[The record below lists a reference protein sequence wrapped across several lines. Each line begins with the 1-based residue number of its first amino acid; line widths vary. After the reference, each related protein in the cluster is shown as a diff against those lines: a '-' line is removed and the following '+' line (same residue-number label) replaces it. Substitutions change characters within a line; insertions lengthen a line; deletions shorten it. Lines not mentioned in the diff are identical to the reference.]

1 MKKFKRGND
10 MSKVK
15 SDNKATVA
23 KKETVKK
30 KVVEVK
36 NVDELK
42 SIADEKK
49 EVETIRKG
57 TVNID
62 NLRLRKGPST
72 DSEILKLLQPG
83 DQVEI
88 LEDANKDFYKVK
100 GGFLMKRFI
109 DIYEK

>member
-1 MKKFKRGND
+1 

-15 SDNKATVA
+15 SDNKATVT
-23 KKETVKK
+23 KKETVEK
-30 KVVEVK
+30 KVVK
-36 NVDELK
+36 TKTVDELK

-49 EVETIRKG
+49 EVAAVRKG

-62 NLRLRKGPST
+62 NLRLRKGPNT
-72 DSEILKLLQPG
+72 DSEVIKLLQPG
-83 DQVEI
+83 TEVEI
-88 LEDANKDFYKVK
+88 LEDANQEFYKVK

>member
-1 MKKFKRGND
+1 
-10 MSKVK
+10 MSNVK

-23 KKETVKK
+23 KKETVEK
-30 KVVEVK
+30 KVVKAES
-36 NVDELK
+36 VDELK

-49 EVETIRKG
+49 EVAAVRKG
-57 TVNID
+57 TVNVD
-62 NLRLRKGPST
+62 NLRLRKEPNT

-83 DQVEI
+83 DKVEV
-88 LEDANKDFYKVK
+88 LEDANQDFYKVK

>member
-1 MKKFKRGND
+1 MRGND
-10 MSKVK
+10 MSNVK

-23 KKETVKK
+23 KKETVEK
-30 KVVEVK
+30 KVAKVK
-36 NVDELK
+36 TVDELK

-49 EVETIRKG
+49 EVAAVRKG
-57 TVNID
+57 IVKID
-62 NLRLRKGPST
+62 NLRLRKEPNT
-72 DSEILKLLQPG
+72 DSEILKYLQPG